1 MTHQHFSQSSFT
13 RMGKQFV
20 RSSREA
26 KGTDE
31 FKQKISEPNLYRK
44 TPSRIGVE
52 KVTLGKGKPLCS
64 QYKGIINPPKL
75 NISKDTLEKLQTQN
89 LTR

>member
-26 KGTDE
+26 KNTDE
-31 FKQKISEPNLYRK
+31 YIEKITQPNLYRK

-75 NISKDTLEKLQTQN
+75 NISAQTLEQLKQVRDN
-89 LTR
+89 K